1 MGKLKIAYVLPGID
15 VSGGVAVVLQ
25 HTTRLLRRGHDVMV
39 GSMGSISRAGW
50 LSDQS
55 VPILRT
61 ADLPDDLDI
70 LVATSWATVFEIV
83 KLKAGHK
90 CYFVQSDET
99 RFHNQG
105 TDRFHFAHLS
115 YLMNMHFLTEAKWIQ
130 EWLLQNF
137 SKQSALIPNG
147 LDQEIFHPAAPFE
160 KKTDRP
166 RVLLEG
172 AIALAYKGMKEAFE
186 ALKDLDIEIWCVS
199 SYGKPE
205 PGWRCDRFF
214 EKVPIDRMNEIYS
227 SCDILLKL
235 SRVEGFFG
243 PPLEMMACG
252 GVCVVG
258 AVTGH
263 EEYIADGEN
272 ALVVDPTDIKG
283 ARGAVQRL
291 IADRNLR
298 EKLRENGL
306 RTAAQWPWEP
316 SIDRLEK
323 YFSEIAA
330 GVYEETNPCREQTN
344 QSIAY
349 FYEKI
354 LSLPSSQS
362 IDSLE
367 VLAHRIKRHVSNE
380 FLLKLG
386 EKTYYHM
393 LKHKSLYNRLSKLI
407 TK

>member
-1 MGKLKIAYVLPGID
+1 
-15 VSGGVAVVLQ
+15 
-25 HTTRLLRRGHDVMV
+25 
-39 GSMGSISRAGW
+39 
-50 LSDQS
+50 
-55 VPILRT
+55 
-61 ADLPDDLDI
+61 
-70 LVATSWATVFEIV
+70 
-83 KLKAGHK
+83 
-90 CYFVQSDET
+90 
-99 RFHNQG
+99 
-105 TDRFHFAHLS
+105 
-115 YLMNMHFLTEAKWIQ
+115 
-130 EWLLQNF
+130 
-137 SKQSALIPNG
+137 
-147 LDQEIFHPAAPFE
+147 
-160 KKTDRP
+160 
-166 RVLLEG
+166 
-172 AIALAYKGMKEAFE
+172 
-186 ALKDLDIEIWCVS
+186 
-199 SYGKPE
+199 
-205 PGWRCDRFF
+205 
-214 EKVPIDRMNEIYS
+214 MNEIYS

-298 EKLRENGL
+298 EKLRKNGL

-316 SIDRLEK
+316 SIDRLET

-330 GVYEETNPCREQTN
+330 GVYGETNPCREQTN

>member
-25 HTTRLLRRGHDVMV
+25 HTSRLLRRGHDVMI

-50 LSDQS
+50 LSNRS

-83 KLKAGHK
+83 KLKARHK

-105 TDRFHFAHLS
+105 TDWFHFAHLS

-130 EWLLQNF
+130 EWLLRNF
-137 SKQSALIPNG
+137 GKQSALIPNG
-147 LDQEIFHPAAPFE
+147 LDQEIFHPATPLE

-298 EKLRENGL
+298 EKLRKNGL

-316 SIDRLEK
+316 SIDRLET

-330 GVYEETNPCREQTN
+330 GVYGETNPCREQTN